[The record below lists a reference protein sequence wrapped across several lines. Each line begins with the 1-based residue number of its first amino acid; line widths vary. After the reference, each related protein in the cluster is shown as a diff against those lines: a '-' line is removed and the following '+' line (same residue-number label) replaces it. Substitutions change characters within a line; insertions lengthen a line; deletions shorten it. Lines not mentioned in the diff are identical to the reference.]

1 VFERAARHAP
11 LTTIYGGT
19 SEIQRN
25 NIAERH
31 LGLPSTRGGR

>member
-1 VFERAARHAP
+1 M
-11 LTTIYGGT
+11 TIYGGT

-31 LGLPSTRGGR
+31 LGLPKSRR